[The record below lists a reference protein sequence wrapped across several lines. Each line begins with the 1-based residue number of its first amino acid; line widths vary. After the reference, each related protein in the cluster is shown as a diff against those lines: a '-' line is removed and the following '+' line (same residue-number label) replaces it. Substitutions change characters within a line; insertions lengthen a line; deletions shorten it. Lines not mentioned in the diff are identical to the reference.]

1 MVQGTPTA
9 AKAWQQHGRQH
20 LQKQIKD
27 HGRVQQQGAC
37 KSRHVLIIED
47 KPVITNDVSKLC
59 FLRYWAEELHL
70 KKFSHNCSKISVTLV
85 RVDSAR

>member
-1 MVQGTPTA
+1 MAQGTPTA

-20 LQKQIKD
+20 LQKQLKD
-27 HGRVQQQGAC
+27 HGRLQQQGAC

-59 FLRYWAEELHL
+59 FLRYWAEKNCIL
-70 KKFSHNCSKISVTLV
+70 KNFHIIVPKFL
-85 RVDSAR
+85 

>member
-1 MVQGTPTA
+1 LV
-9 AKAWQQHGRQH
+9 
-20 LQKQIKD
+20 
-27 HGRVQQQGAC
+27 
-37 KSRHVLIIED
+37 IED
-47 KPVITNDVSKLC
+47 KPVTTNDASKVC